1 MTTNKRPF
9 LNPNVDSDE
18 EHVGSKKA
26 KLDERDYDETD
37 ETFED
42 DMSEGV
48 SEDHFSDPDYVPSQ
62 DETEDE
68 EVKEERSCDK
78 DIISDDDK
86 SQDASKKDNM
96 EPDKVKSTNSFT
108 SKLDELKAKG
118 ITLHRAGEEPSTLS
132 LSKASESSS
141 KVDTNAANNNTP
153 VDPKAMMF
161 AKSIINF
168 PHEKKCLE
176 RCQILLQ
183 EENLENFA
191 LITDA
196 SVCFPD
202 FIKSSVSLV
211 GCCTR
216 LGDITMTRKVIGL
229 VLKLG
234 EIPGIS
240 PLSQALIGGV
250 RSQMNNID
258 EVESWEKKGL
268 EAYAS
273 KQYSYA
279 AIYVDKALKIA
290 SSCIRLKLAR
300 GDASALASK
309 FSEGDKAASS
319 ILDQD
324 KNHVA
329 ALYLKGYCNYQSKEL
344 DKAIGFFQ
352 QAISLCPDHLRAK
365 TFLSKAQAIKEKKEA
380 AQKAFNKNKQEE
392 AVTLL
397 TLALEIDPRNQGVR
411 TSLLADRGTAY
422 LKLKK
427 PQLALKDCQESLQID
442 ASNFEAQY
450 LKARC
455 LFDSEQFGETVSM
468 LETMNTTDRQA
479 QQKKRQEAEAA
490 ARSKRMEEA
499 TKLYFEVVEVDRRN
513 GRYRQL
519 LREAKQKHHLA
530 SRLDYYDLLGVE
542 KTVEDGALRKAYFK
556 KSREFH
562 PDKHANASEE
572 EREQF
577 NLKFQQAKEAY
588 ECLSVAEK
596 RKNYDKGTIN
606 PPPGGWYRDVDK
618 RFLTTL
624 KRMSESN
631 VVTMPNIRMGNI
643 DIKSASSN
651 RGRPT
656 QYSQPRGGRGRAS
669 ASSASSAS
677 RGGATTSGPSVKTG
691 PGITINRV
699 PSNNRG
705 RGRRK

>member
-427 PQLALKDCQESLQID
+427 PQLALKDCQESLLID